1 MGKDVEVIAVG
12 WANILATVVFIF
24 QSEVPFST
32 KTQSTAW
39 SCHKCEHQNLENSY
53 DQIYQFLFLWQN
65 FYYTLRMMAH
75 MDSFDMRGKYK
86 LSKLYY
92 RIFQKYQIS
101 NKYITH
107 FMMKE

>member
-1 MGKDVEVIAVG
+1 
-12 WANILATVVFIF
+12 
-24 QSEVPFST
+24 
-32 KTQSTAW
+32 
-39 SCHKCEHQNLENSY
+39 
-53 DQIYQFLFLWQN
+53 
-65 FYYTLRMMAH
+65 MMAH